1 MPEGGCYGQ
10 KQLSSV
16 KQRWTTVAIL
26 QRIVD
31 GLVFIDN
38 SQSGFVPERHY
49 RTNIFGSTNAGE
61 MPNCEQT
68 LLLALEK
75 AFISAPRIC
84 IWWELRQL
92 CYSGS
97 KNQCVNVCV
106 VMVTAKSLRW
116 MLGSTMALYLV
127 LCSSSLCWRHCRVC
141 FALGL
146 IKRISMPIILSSLL
160 NRWRNMSGGSWY
172 RKYPWG
178 EGVEG

>member
-1 MPEGGCYGQ
+1 M
-10 KQLSSV
+10 
-16 KQRWTTVAIL
+16 AIL
-26 QRIVD
+26 QGIVD

-49 RTNIFGSTNAGE
+49 RINIFGSTNAGE

-97 KNQCVNVCV
+97 KNQCVKPCLCCYGYSKEFTLNVGV
-106 VMVTAKSLRW
+106 HHGSVLSPLLFIIVLEALSRMFRSGAHKEDIYANHLVIITESLEEYVRR
-116 MLGSTMALYLV
+116 L
-127 LCSSSLCWRHCRVC
+127 
-141 FALGL
+141 L
-146 IKRISMPIILSSLL
+146 I
-160 NRWRNMSGGSWY
+160 
-172 RKYPWG
+172 
-178 EGVEG
+178 